1 MQMILYHAV
10 MRARGTARRAVL
22 EVRWGEASPHGIHE
36 FCNSVISVAHI
47 VGEAGP
53 LDLEIILTGEEKESL
68 AHQLTGRLA
77 RLAEQGIAVRV
88 R

>member
-1 MQMILYHAV
+1 MQMIVYHAV
-10 MRARGTARRAVL
+10 MRARGTAERAVL
-22 EVRWGEASPHGIHE
+22 QVRWGEASPHGIHE
-36 FCNSVISVAHI
+36 LCNSAISAAQV
-47 VGEAGP
+47 GP
-53 LDLEIILTGEEKESL
+53 LDLTITLAGEGKDSL